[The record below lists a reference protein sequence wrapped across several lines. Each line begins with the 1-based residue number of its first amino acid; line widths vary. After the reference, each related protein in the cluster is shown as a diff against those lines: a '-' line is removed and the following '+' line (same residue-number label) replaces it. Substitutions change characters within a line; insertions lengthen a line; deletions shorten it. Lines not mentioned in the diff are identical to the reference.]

1 MVFRE
6 VREIGIVLEGIK
18 EYSDGPNIRPSF
30 EYLLKRMT
38 DVVLK
43 TTNKYNVKKDVAELV
58 WYNGVPTIKEVVSS
72 NKIELTK
79 RDAEIILKIVVRATK
94 YFKDDFVYYG
104 KYNILLDSIKEFDEY
119 VKTL

>member
-1 MVFRE
+1 MMFRE
-6 VREIGIVLEGIK
+6 VKEIGIVLEGIK

-43 TTNKYNVKKDVAELV
+43 TANKYNIKKDVTELV
-58 WYNGVPTIKEVVSS
+58 WYNGVPTIKEAVNS

-79 RDAEIILKIVVRATK
+79 RDAEVILKIVVKATK
-94 YFKDDFVYYG
+94 YFKDDFAYYG
-104 KYNILLDSIKEFDEY
+104 KYTILLNSIKEFDEY
-119 VKTL
+119 AKTL